1 MLILLL
7 IFITVYLLVLA
18 TNMFRASTKS
28 TFTFSLIVLIICQ
41 ITWLWN
47 VGVLYLVDFVSV
59 EESEFLFRLTRFGS
73 LMTPTFLFLAISESI
88 KHSQESFGFL
98 NKVFTRM
105 NFYIYF
111 GITLIFYG
119 LNWTPLTVKN
129 LYFQQGKIF
138 DLYFPEY
145 GVLGWVQLFQISTLL
160 IWLMCAIY
168 ISRSMKNVYLKAFLF
183 PFSTFGMI
191 ASILGLMSFLKDLVI
206 ITNILSVTTF
216 TAIIL
221 YSFNNFRE
229 KVSEHNRKLEIE
241 KLKRNHVDFSTS
253 SLVHELRNPLSV
265 LQGYFYLLNDN
276 ENLDSDAQRIIKI
289 LERSSTHI
297 QSVLDNFV
305 DFVSNKEVK
314 LKRTNICETVRQSID
329 MMQHKANNV
338 SVVIHPLE
346 CEKECH
352 VLLDESKFSQVL
364 INLYKNSIEE
374 MEHVS
379 NPRNLFTR
387 IKVIG
392 NELQIEI
399 EDTGRGVPENIL
411 KKIFQPFNT
420 FKEEGMG
427 LGLSIS
433 RNIISAHKGEIQ
445 IKKTDANGTTF
456 LISLPIEDY
465 TTLFA

>member
-7 IFITVYLLVLA
+7 IFITVYLMVLA

-28 TFTFSLIVLIICQ
+28 TFTFSLIVLIVCQ

-73 LMTPTFLFLAISESI
+73 LMTPTFLFLTISESI

-119 LNWTPLTVKN
+119 LNWTPLTVES

-191 ASILGLMSFLKDLVI
+191 ASFLGLMSFLKDLVI

-338 SVVIHPLE
+338 NVVIHPLE

-445 IKKTDANGTTF
+445 IKKTDPNGTTF